1 MKACRRTEYRCG
13 GKNSYKEIKNFF
25 IKEGFGEVSSKLL
38 LCRRIA
44 EREKNRKGVKMRR
57 FDIKER
63 TYKSEEMFLSEYA
76 CKSRDTK
83 GREREEAPCNM
94 RTDFQRDRDRII
106 YSKAFLRLKN
116 KTQVFFSPEG
126 DHFRTRMTHT
136 IDVSQIARSIARSLA
151 LNEDLAEAI
160 ALGHDL
166 GHTPFGHAGERVL
179 NSLSPTGFAHNVQ
192 SLRVV
197 DVLEKEGKGLNLTFE
212 VRDGILNH
220 KKSGNP
226 ATLEGKAVS
235 LADRIAYVNHDIEDA
250 IRAGLLRAEDLPK
263 EDVSVLGESSRDRI
277 NTMITSIYENSKGK
291 NRVAMGKRE
300 AEALE
305 DLRAFMFDKVYI
317 TPTSMK
323 EEERAKRMLSGMYE
337 YFKANKDRLP
347 AFYLAL
353 SEWYPLEQVICDYL
367 SSMTDKFAIAVFEYI
382 FVPRS
387 WALTE
392 KDIEEI

>member
-1 MKACRRTEYRCG
+1 M
-13 GKNSYKEIKNFF
+13 
-25 IKEGFGEVSSKLL
+25 
-38 LCRRIA
+38 A
-44 EREKNRKGVKMRR
+44 E
-57 FDIKER
+57 FQIKER
-63 TYKSEEMFLSEYA
+63 TYRMEEMFFSEYA
-76 CKSRDTK
+76 CKSSSTR
-83 GREREEAPCNM
+83 GRAREEVPCNM
-94 RTDFQRDRDRII
+94 RTEFQRDRDRII

-136 IDVSQIARSIARSLA
+136 IDVSQIARSISRSLA

-179 NSLSPTGFAHNVQ
+179 NELSPDGFSHNEQ

-197 DVLEKEGKGLNLTFE
+197 DILEKDGKGLNLTFE

-220 KKSGNP
+220 KKSGKP

-235 LADRIAYVNHDIEDA
+235 WADRIAYVNHDIEDA
-250 IRAGLLRAEDLPK
+250 LRAGLLREEQLPK
-263 EDVSVLGESSRDRI
+263 RDIRILGGASRDRI
-277 NTMITSIYENSKGK
+277 NTMITSIYRESVGK
-291 NRVAMGKRE
+291 NQVSMGERE

-305 DLRAFMFDKVYI
+305 DLRSFMFKNVYI
-317 TPTSMK
+317 TPVSMK
-323 EEERAKRMLSGMYE
+323 EEERAKRMLFGMYD
-337 YFKANKDRLP
+337 YFYKNKDKLP
-347 AFYLAL
+347 AFYLHL
-353 SEWYPLEQVICDYL
+353 CDRYPLEQVICDYL
-367 SSMTDKFAIAVFEYI
+367 SSMTDKFAIAVFDYL
-382 FVPRS
+382 FVPHS

>member
-1 MKACRRTEYRCG
+1 MEQLVG
-13 GKNSYKEIKNFF
+13 
-25 IKEGFGEVSSKLL
+25 
-38 LCRRIA
+38 
-44 EREKNRKGVKMRR
+44 
-57 FDIKER
+57 KER
-63 TYKSEEMFLSEYA
+63 TYRIEELFFSPYA
-76 CKSRDTK
+76 CRSDRTK
-83 GREREEAPCNM
+83 GRLREEEPCNM

-179 NSLSPTGFAHNVQ
+179 NSLAANGFAHNVQ

-197 DVLEKEGKGLNLTFE
+197 DVLEKEGRGLNLTFE

-220 KKSGNP
+220 KQSGKP

-235 LADRIAYVNHDIEDA
+235 LAHRIAYVNHHIQDA
-250 IRAGLLRAEDLPK
+250 IRAGLLHAEDLPK
-263 EDVSVLGESSRDRI
+263 EEVRVLGSTSRDRI
-277 NTMITSIYENSKGK
+277 NTMITSIYENSIGK
-291 NRVAMGKRE
+291 DRVAMGEKE
-300 AEALE
+300 AHALE
-305 DLRAFMFDKVYI
+305 NLRSFMFEKVYI
-317 TPTSMK
+317 TPLSRK
-323 EEERAKRMLSGMYE
+323 EEERAKRMLSAMYE
-337 YFKANKDRLP
+337 YFLKDRERLP
-347 AFYLAL
+347 AFYLSLA
-353 SEWYPLEQVICDYL
+353 EQYPIEQVLCDYL
-367 SSMTDKFAIAVFEYI
+367 SSMTDKFAVAVFNNI
-382 FVPRS
+382 FIPHS

-392 KDIEEI
+392 KDIEDI

>member
-1 MKACRRTEYRCG
+1 MDKGEVKRRT
-13 GKNSYKEIKNFF
+13 FA
-25 IKEGFGEVSSKLL
+25 KEG
-38 LCRRIA
+38 A
-44 EREKNRKGVKMRR
+44 
-57 FDIKER
+57 
-63 TYKSEEMFLSEYA
+63 FLSEYA
-76 CKSRDTK
+76 CLSENTR
-83 GREREEAPCNM
+83 GRQRPETACDM

-136 IDVSQIARSIARSLA
+136 TDVPQIARPIARSLA
-151 LNEDLAEAI
+151 PTEDLAESL

-179 NSLSPTGFAHNVQ
+179 ASLSPNGFQHNVQ

-250 IRAGLLRAEDLPK
+250 IRADLLKESDLPRA
-263 EDVSVLGESSRDRI
+263 DIRVLGSSSRDRI
-277 NTMITSIYENSKGK
+277 NTMITSIYENSIGK
-291 NRVAMGKRE
+291 NAVTMGEKE
-300 AEALE
+300 AAALE
-305 DLRAFMFDKVYI
+305 HLRSFMFEKVYI
-317 TPTSMK
+317 TPVSMK
-323 EEERAKRMLSGMYE
+323 EEERAKRMLSAMYD
-337 YFKANKDRLP
+337 YFMKNKDKLP
-347 AFYLAL
+347 AFYLGL
-353 SEWYPLEQVICDYL
+353 SEQYPLEQVICDYL
-367 SSMTDKFAIAVFEYI
+367 SSMTDKFAVAVFDNI
-382 FVPRS
+382 FVPHS
-387 WALTE
+387 WALTQ
-392 KDIEEI
+392 KDIEEL

>member
-1 MKACRRTEYRCG
+1 MSEY
-13 GKNSYKEIKNFF
+13 YIKQ
-25 IKEGFGEVSSKLL
+25 
-38 LCRRIA
+38 
-44 EREKNRKGVKMRR
+44 
-57 FDIKER
+57 R
-63 TYKSEEMFLSEYA
+63 TYRMEEMFFSPYA
-76 CKSRDTK
+76 CRSKDTR
-83 GREREEAPCNM
+83 GRQREEVPCNM
-94 RTDFQRDRDRII
+94 RTDFQRDRDRVI

-179 NSLSPTGFAHNVQ
+179 NSLAPGGFSHNVQ

-197 DVLEKEGKGLNLTFE
+197 DVLEKDGKGLNLTFE

-220 KKSGNP
+220 KKSGRP

-250 IRAGLLRAEDLPK
+250 IRAGLLQEEDLPR
-263 EDVSVLGESSRDRI
+263 EEVRILGGSSRDRI
-277 NTMITSIYENSKGK
+277 NTMISSIYEASAGK
-291 NRVAMGKRE
+291 DTVSMGERE
-300 AEALE
+300 AHALE
-305 DLRAFMFDKVYI
+305 NLRSFMFEKVYI
-317 TPTSMK
+317 TPLSMK
-323 EEERAKRMLSGMYE
+323 EEERAKRMLSAMYDFFYRHRE
-337 YFKANKDRLP
+337 RLP
-347 AFYLAL
+347 AFYFKLC
-353 SEWYPLEQVICDYL
+353 EQYPIEQVLCDYL
-367 SSMTDKFAIAVFEYI
+367 SSMTDKFAVAVFNNLFI
-382 FVPRS
+382 PHS

-392 KDIEEI
+392 KDIEDI

>member
-1 MKACRRTEYRCG
+1 MDKGEVKRRT
-13 GKNSYKEIKNFF
+13 F
-25 IKEGFGEVSSKLL
+25 
-38 LCRRIA
+38 A
-44 EREKNRKGVKMRR
+44 
-57 FDIKER
+57 KER
-63 TYKSEEMFLSEYA
+63 AFLSEYA
-76 CKSRDTK
+76 CLSENTR
-83 GREREEAPCNM
+83 GRQRPETACDM

-179 NSLSPTGFAHNVQ
+179 ASLSPNGFQHNVQ

-220 KKSGNP
+220 KKSGKP

-250 IRAGLLRAEDLPK
+250 IRADLLKESDLPRA
-263 EDVSVLGESSRDRI
+263 DVRVLGNSSRDRI
-277 NTMITSIYENSKGK
+277 NTMITSIYENSIGK
-291 NRVAMGKRE
+291 NAVTMGEKE
-300 AEALE
+300 SAALE
-305 DLRAFMFDKVYI
+305 HLRSFMFEKVYI
-317 TPTSMK
+317 TPVSMK
-323 EEERAKRMLSGMYE
+323 EEERAKRMLSAMYD
-337 YFKANKDRLP
+337 YFMKNKDKLP
-347 AFYLAL
+347 AFYLGL
-353 SEWYPLEQVICDYL
+353 SEQYPLEQVICDYL
-367 SSMTDKFAIAVFEYI
+367 SSMTDKFAVAVFDNI
-382 FVPRS
+382 FVPHS
-387 WALTE
+387 WALTQ
-392 KDIEEI
+392 KDIEEL

>member
-1 MKACRRTEYRCG
+1 MAGSSETAAKSACRISADLSPLRHMKISDSVKQRT
-13 GKNSYKEIKNFF
+13 F
-25 IKEGFGEVSSKLL
+25 
-38 LCRRIA
+38 A
-44 EREKNRKGVKMRR
+44 
-57 FDIKER
+57 KER
-63 TYKSEEMFLSEYA
+63 VFFSPYACLSENTRGRA
-76 CKSRDTK
+76 RDEK
-83 GREREEAPCNM
+83 PCDM

-136 IDVSQIARSIARSLA
+136 IDVSQIARSIVRSLA

-179 NSLSPTGFAHNVQ
+179 NSLSPFGFAHNEQ

-197 DVLEKEGKGLNLTFE
+197 DVLEKDGKGLNLTFE
-212 VRDGILNH
+212 VRDGIVNH

-250 IRAGLLRAEDLPK
+250 IRAGLLREDELPQK
-263 EDVSVLGESSRDRI
+263 EISVLGGSSRDRI
-277 NTMITSIYENSKGK
+277 NTMITSIYENSEGK
-291 NRVAMGKRE
+291 NEVKMGERE

-305 DLRAFMFDKVYI
+305 NLRAFMFDKVYI
-317 TPTSMK
+317 TEQSMK
-323 EEERAKRMLSGMYE
+323 EEERAKRMLSAIYD
-337 YFKANKDRLP
+337 YFRKQKDKLP
-347 AFYLAL
+347 AFYLSL
-353 SEWYPLEQVICDYL
+353 TDKYPLEQVICDYL
-367 SSMTDKFAIAVFEYI
+367 SSMTDKYAVAVFNNI
-382 FVPRS
+382 FIPKS
-387 WALTE
+387 WGMTE
-392 KDIEEI
+392 QDLNQ

>member
-1 MKACRRTEYRCG
+1 MNKGDVKLRTY
-13 GKNSYKEIKNFF
+13 
-25 IKEGFGEVSSKLL
+25 
-38 LCRRIA
+38 A
-44 EREKNRKGVKMRR
+44 
-57 FDIKER
+57 KER
-63 TYKSEEMFLSEYA
+63 AFLSEYA
-76 CKSRDTK
+76 CLSEHTR
-83 GREREEAPCNM
+83 GRERPEKACDM

-179 NSLSPTGFAHNVQ
+179 DSLSPNGFAHNEQ

-197 DVLEKEGKGLNLTFE
+197 DVLEKEGRGLNLTFE

-250 IRAGLLRAEDLPK
+250 IRAGLLREEELPK
-263 EDVSVLGESSRDRI
+263 KDVKILGSSSRDRI
-277 NTMITSIYENSKGK
+277 NTMITSIFENSIGQPQVK
-291 NRVAMGKRE
+291 MGERE
-300 AEALE
+300 ASALE
-305 DLRAFMFDKVYI
+305 HLRSFMFERVYI
-317 TPTSMK
+317 TPLSMK
-323 EEERAKRMLSGMYE
+323 EEERAKRMLSAMYD
-337 YFKANKDRLP
+337 YFLKNKDKLP
-347 AFYLAL
+347 AFYLSL
-353 SEWYPLEQVICDYL
+353 SERYPLEQVVCDYL
-367 SSMTDKFAIAVFEYI
+367 SSMTDKFAVAVFNNI

-392 KDIEEI
+392 KDIEELE

>member
-1 MKACRRTEYRCG
+1 M
-13 GKNSYKEIKNFF
+13 N
-25 IKEGFGEVSSKLL
+25 GENTRKG
-38 LCRRIA
+38 
-44 EREKNRKGVKMRR
+44 EREMPG
-57 FDIKER
+57 FDVKER
-63 TYKSEEMFLSEYA
+63 RYRMEEMFFSEYA
-76 CKSRDTK
+76 CKSENTR
-83 GREREEAPCNM
+83 GREREEVPCNM
-94 RTDFQRDRDRII
+94 RTEFQRDRDRII

-136 IDVSQIARSIARSLA
+136 IDVSQIARSISRSLS

-179 NSLSPTGFAHNVQ
+179 NSLSPFGFSHNVQ

-197 DVLEKEGKGLNLTFE
+197 EVLEKEGKGLNLTYE
-212 VRDGILNH
+212 VRDGIVNH

-226 ATLEGKAVS
+226 CTLEGKAVS

-250 IRAGLLRAEDLPK
+250 IRAGLLREEDLPK
-263 EDVSVLGESSRDRI
+263 KEIRILGNTSRDRI
-277 NTMITSIYENSKGK
+277 NRMITSIYEASVGK
-291 NRVAMGKRE
+291 NCVAMGEKE
-300 AEALE
+300 AQALE
-305 DLRAFMFDKVYI
+305 NLRAFMFDRVYI
-317 TPTSMK
+317 TPASMK

-337 YFKANKDRLP
+337 YFKANKDKLP
-347 AFYLAL
+347 SFYLAL
-353 SEWYPLEQVICDYL
+353 SERYPLEQVICDYL
-367 SSMTDKFAIAVFEYI
+367 SSMTDKFAIAVFDYI

>member
-1 MKACRRTEYRCG
+1 
-13 GKNSYKEIKNFF
+13 
-25 IKEGFGEVSSKLL
+25 
-38 LCRRIA
+38 
-44 EREKNRKGVKMRR
+44 MRR

-63 TYKSEEMFLSEYA
+63 TYRAEDMFLSEYA
-76 CKSRDTK
+76 CKSADTK
-83 GREREEAPCNM
+83 GRAREETPCNM

-179 NSLSPTGFAHNVQ
+179 NSLSPDGFSHNVQ

-197 DVLEKEGKGLNLTFE
+197 DVLEKDGKGLNLTFE

-263 EDVSVLGESSRDRI
+263 EEVAVLGASSRDRI
-277 NTMITSIYENSKGK
+277 NTMITSIYENSVGK
-291 NRVAMGKRE
+291 NRVAMGARE
-300 AEALE
+300 AKALE
-305 DLRAFMFDKVYI
+305 NLRAFMFERVYI
-317 TPTSMK
+317 TAASMK

-347 AFYLAL
+347 AFYRSL
-353 SEWYPLEQVICDYL
+353 SERYPLEQVICDYL
-367 SSMTDKFAIAVFEYI
+367 SSMTDKFAIAVFDYI

-392 KDIEEI
+392 RDIEEI

>member
-1 MKACRRTEYRCG
+1 
-13 GKNSYKEIKNFF
+13 
-25 IKEGFGEVSSKLL
+25 
-38 LCRRIA
+38 
-44 EREKNRKGVKMRR
+44 MRR

-83 GREREEAPCNM
+83 GREREETPCNM

-263 EDVSVLGESSRDRI
+263 EDVAVLGESSRDRI

-353 SEWYPLEQVICDYL
+353 SERYPVEQVICDYL

>member
-1 MKACRRTEYRCG
+1 MEDFNA
-13 GKNSYKEIKNFF
+13 
-25 IKEGFGEVSSKLL
+25 
-38 LCRRIA
+38 
-44 EREKNRKGVKMRR
+44 
-57 FDIKER
+57 KER
-63 TYKSEEMFLSEYA
+63 TYRMEEMFFSEYA
-76 CKSRDTK
+76 CKSASTR
-83 GREREEAPCNM
+83 GRMREEVPCNM

-179 NSLSPTGFAHNVQ
+179 NELSPSGFSHNEQ

-197 DVLEKEGKGLNLTFE
+197 DILEKDGKGLNLTYE

-220 KKSGNP
+220 KKSGHP

-235 LADRIAYVNHDIEDA
+235 WADRIAYVNHDIEDA
-250 IRAGLLRAEDLPK
+250 IRAGLLREDQLPK
-263 EDVSVLGESSRDRI
+263 RDIRVLGSTSRDRI
-277 NTMITSIYENSKGK
+277 NKMITSIYGASVGK
-291 NRVAMGKRE
+291 NQVAMGERE

-305 DLRAFMFDKVYI
+305 NLRAFMFKNVYI
-317 TPTSMK
+317 TPVSMK
-323 EEERAKRMLSGMYE
+323 EEERAKRMLFGMYD
-337 YFKANKDRLP
+337 YFYKNKDKLP
-347 AFYLAL
+347 AFYLQL
-353 SEWYPLEQVICDYL
+353 CERFSLEQVICDYL
-367 SSMTDKFAIAVFEYI
+367 SSMTDKFAIAVFDYL
-382 FVPRS
+382 FVPHS